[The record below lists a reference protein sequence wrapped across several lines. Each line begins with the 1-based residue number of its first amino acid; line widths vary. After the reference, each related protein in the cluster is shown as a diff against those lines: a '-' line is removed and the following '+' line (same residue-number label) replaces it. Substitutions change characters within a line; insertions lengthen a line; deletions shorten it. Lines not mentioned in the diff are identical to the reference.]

1 MNLRYGQQIQL
12 KSNIA
17 LTFFCNGIIPCGESG
32 YSETHYKIKFDS
44 GMLILSES
52 ITGSMFEDYSPVL
65 ELPQAS
71 AETVDYKKLK
81 KDELIA
87 LLEARD
93 GQGQ

>member
-44 GMLILSES
+44 GMLILSEY
-52 ITGSMFEDYSPVL
+52 ITGSMFEDYSPVS

-81 KDELIA
+81 KDELIE

>member
-12 KSNIA
+12 KSNVA
-17 LTFFCNGIIPCGESG
+17 LTFFCNAIIPRGESG
-32 YSETHYKIKFDS
+32 YNETHYKIKFDS
-44 GMLILSES
+44 GTLVLSES
-52 ITGSMFEDYSPVL
+52 LVDSMFEDYSPKA
-65 ELPQAS
+65 ELPQVS

>member
-12 KSNIA
+12 KNNIP

-52 ITGSMFEDYSPVL
+52 LIGSMFEDYAPKP
-65 ELPQAS
+65 ELPQVNF
-71 AETVDYKKLK
+71 ETVDYKKLK

-93 GQGQ
+93 GQGK